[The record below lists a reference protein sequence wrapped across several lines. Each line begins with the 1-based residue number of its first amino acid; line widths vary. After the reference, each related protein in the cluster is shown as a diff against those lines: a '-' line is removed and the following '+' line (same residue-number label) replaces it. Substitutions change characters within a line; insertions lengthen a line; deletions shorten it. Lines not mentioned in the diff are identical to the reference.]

1 MRIPL
6 DRQEEKP
13 LYRQI
18 HDFLR
23 REILTGA
30 LQEDAKLPST
40 RGLASELGV
49 SRITVSNAYAEL
61 EVEGL
66 IYTRLG
72 SGTYVAPGV
81 ERILRDRERETTLDH
96 WPLWQQNLVLDAP
109 PTPSR
114 GDRIAALTAS
124 VEGTISFAPGI
135 GAKEIYPIRGFFR
148 AVQDVLR
155 RDGSEAMCYG
165 ATEGYLP
172 LRATVSHIL
181 SSQGMPTYP
190 EDVLI
195 TSGSQQAMA
204 LVANLLLRPGDAVL
218 LENPTY
224 SGAMMVFRALG
235 ARMVGIPVDQEGMKV
250 GSAES
255 LLRTIHPSLIY
266 TVPTFHNPTGTCLS
280 TSRRHQLIQL
290 AGAYNVP
297 VVEDDFAGDLRYDGQ
312 SKPALRT
319 IDPGGMVI
327 YIGTFSK
334 VLMPALRVGYIVAS
348 GPVLNL
354 LRKRKRMTDLGTST
368 LIQRALETYVT
379 VGRYES
385 YLNRAKRLYRERRD
399 AMEAAIAKHM
409 PEGMTWVSP
418 HGGLFIWLRLP
429 EDVSANDLYP
439 IAVQEGVSYGPGSL
453 FFHDREDS
461 PCMRLNF
468 TLHPPER
475 IEEGI
480 LRLARALDR
489 YQDPGSSKR
498 VVGAPP
504 DAQDRDHAVVAGL

>member
-6 DRQEEKP
+6 DRQEKKP

-30 LQEDAKLPST
+30 LQENAKLPST
-40 RGLASELGV
+40 RGMATDLGV
-49 SRITVSNAYAEL
+49 SRTTVSSAYAEL

-81 ERILRDRERETTLDH
+81 ERILRDKGRETSLEQ
-96 WPLWQQNLVLDAP
+96 WPFWQQRLVLDAS
-109 PTPSR
+109 PTSSR
-114 GDRIAALTAS
+114 GGRTVTLASS

-135 GAKEIYPIRGFFR
+135 GAKEVYPIKGFLR

-165 ATEGYLP
+165 EAEGYQP

-195 TSGSQQAMA
+195 TSGSQQAIA
-204 LVANLLLRPGDAVL
+204 LVANLLLRAGDAVL

-224 SGAMMVFRALG
+224 SGATMVFGALG
-235 ARMVGIPVDQEGMKV
+235 ARLVGIPVDEEGMEV
-250 GSAES
+250 ESAER
-255 LLRTIHPSLIY
+255 LLRKTHPSLIY
-266 TVPTFHNPTGTCLS
+266 TVPTFHNPSGTCLS

-290 AGAYNVP
+290 AEAYNVP
-297 VVEDDFAGDLRYDGQ
+297 VVEDDFAGDLRYDGP
-312 SKPALRT
+312 SKPTLRT
-319 IDPGGMVI
+319 IDPGGIVI

-334 VLMPALRVGYIVAS
+334 VLMPALRTGYIVAS
-348 GPVLNL
+348 GPVLDL
-354 LRKRKRMTDLGTST
+354 LRERKQMTDLGTSN

-385 YLNRAKRLYRERRD
+385 YLNRAKRIYRVRRD
-399 AMEAAIAKHM
+399 AMAAAIAKHM
-409 PEGMTWVSP
+409 PEETTWISP

-429 EDVSANDLYP
+429 EDVSADDLYP
-439 IAVQEGVSYGPGSL
+439 MAVQEGVSYAPGSL

-461 PCMRLNF
+461 PYMRLNF
-468 TLHPPER
+468 TLHPPDQ

-480 LRLARALDR
+480 ERLARALDR
-489 YQDPGSSKR
+489 YQDLAPSKR
-498 VVGAPP
+498 AMGTPP
-504 DAQDRDHAVVAGL
+504 DAQDKHRAAVAGP